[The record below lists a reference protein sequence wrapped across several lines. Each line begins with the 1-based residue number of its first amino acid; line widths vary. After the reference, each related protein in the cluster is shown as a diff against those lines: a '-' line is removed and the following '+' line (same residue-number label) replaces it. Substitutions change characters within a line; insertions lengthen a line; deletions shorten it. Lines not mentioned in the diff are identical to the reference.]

1 MHFSRSIC
9 ACRRK
14 CKERHGDFMNR
25 ELFKFIDAC
34 PTPFHSAEYV
44 GGLLRDAGFT
54 ELRENEEW
62 KLTDGCGY
70 YTVRGGSSLIAF
82 RMPKGKYTGFMISAS
97 HSDSPCIKIKEKCR
111 NSGRFYR

>member
-54 ELRENEEW
+54 ELREKYENIMR
-62 KLTDGCGY
+62 
-70 YTVRGGSSLIAF
+70 RGRRFVA
-82 RMPKGKYTGFMISAS
+82 
-97 HSDSPCIKIKEKCR
+97 HSFPYAKR
-111 NSGRFYR
+111 